1 MSRKRKIIFVTA
13 TRADYGKLKSIILKM
28 QSSEKFET
36 RVFVTGMHNMRLY
49 GKTSDELKKDKIK
62 NLFIYNNQTLKSSM
76 NDIFIKTIQ
85 GFSNFATNENPDLVI
100 VHGDRLEA
108 LACTISSL
116 LQKVK
121 VAHIEGGEVSGTLDE
136 ILRHSISKLAHVHFV
151 TNNKAKKRLTQM
163 GENKKNIFVTGSPDI
178 DIILKKKLPS
188 LEQVKKRYQIK
199 FDNYSIAI
207 LHSVVTNTKS
217 LKKEVKIFFDSL
229 IKSNKNY
236 IIIYP
241 NNDLGSDIILK
252 HIMTLRKN
260 KKFKIYP
267 SVRFE
272 CFLTLLKNSKF
283 IIGNSSCGII
293 EAPYY
298 TIPTINIGNR
308 QHNRVEKRD
317 TIFNISFNSNQIIK
331 TIKKLE
337 NISFKKDN
345 FFGKG
350 NANDL
355 ILKLM
360 LSHKFWK
367 TSIQKNFIDIAGI
380 R

>member
-188 LEQVKKRYQIK
+188 LEEVKKRYQIK

-260 KKFKIYP
+260 KKFKTYP

>member
-188 LEQVKKRYQIK
+188 LEEVKKRYQIK

>member
-260 KKFKIYP
+260 KKFKTYP

>member
-36 RVFVTGMHNMRLY
+36 RVFVTGMHNLRLY
-49 GKTSDELKKDKIK
+49 GKTSDELRKDKIK

-151 TNNKAKKRLTQM
+151 SNNKAKKRLTQM

-260 KKFKIYP
+260 KKFKAYP

-308 QHNRVEKRD
+308 QHNRVEKKD

-337 NISFKKDN
+337 NTNFKKDN